1 MNGLGPSFYFFFRGS
16 SGLGSKLI
24 EFQGQQLMLANM
36 KMRFEAGQLLTR
48 QAVLLLA

>member
-1 MNGLGPSFYFFFRGS
+1 
-16 SGLGSKLI
+16 
-24 EFQGQQLMLANM
+24 LMLANM